1 MKSLGQSIVH
11 HIKYYGRLGLD
22 EGKDKQ
28 KDSKPLKHTLPIHR
42 MTVVNLAT
50 FLLRFLDSLVPLEI
64 VSTQ

>member
-11 HIKYYGRLGLD
+11 HIKYHGRLGLD

-28 KDSKPLKHTLPIHR
+28 KDSKLLKHTLPIHR

-64 VSTQ
+64 VSTL